1 MSLSAGS
8 HSLNVEVSSPNGN
21 SDENAINNT
30 STANITIDVV
40 AETALYVTVSLLTDD
55 YADETYMQI
64 TNSSGDVIWTEGNE
78 EVSGNFGTGD
88 FPPPADP
95 TTPLDNNTQY
105 DWNVPLS
112 SQECYTFNV
121 YDYYGDGLG
130 ASQWQGTDGD
140 LSLLDNGGSGIFT
153 ISAADF
159 GGEESSIFRNLTVN
173 TMNQSLA
180 PFIIYPNPAQE
191 SITLEANSVLS
202 KSYIITDLVGK
213 CYSSGPVLLNKT
225 TINTSLLSSG
235 SYVLRLLNNDGT
247 TDYKTFVIK

>member
-1 MSLSAGS
+1 MEIKNSA
-8 HSLNVEVSSPNGN
+8 
-21 SDENAINNT
+21 
-30 STANITIDVV
+30 
-40 AETALYVTVSLLTDD
+40 
-55 YADETYMQI
+55 
-64 TNSSGDVIWTEGNE
+64 GDVIWTEGNE
-78 EVSGNFGTGD
+78 EVAGNFSTGD
-88 FPPPADP
+88 FPAPADP
-95 TTPLDNNTQY
+95 TSPLDNNTQY

-112 SQECYTFNV
+112 AQECYTFSV

-140 LSLLDNGGSGIFT
+140 LSLLDNSGSNIFT

-159 GGEESSIFRNLTVN
+159 GGDESSIFRNLTVN

-191 SITLEANSVLS
+191 SITLEANSGLS

-213 CYSSGPVLLNKT
+213 CYSSGRVLLNKT